1 MLCKCPWVLT
11 VTNQAWGMFACTLP
25 LHFHQGPAASWPALA
40 ARSWA
45 PAMQKHQLSLAAR
58 PRLVTGQR
66 RSEGHFGV
74 NISNYFFFRQA
85 ENEGRGVSKFWRTLH
100 AFPFPFLAHAQT
112 RPGLSMQTSGK
123 WGAAPNERSKEPRLQ
138 VGKASALS

>member
-11 VTNQAWGMFACTLP
+11 VTKQAWGVFACTLP
-25 LHFHQGPAASWPALA
+25 LHFHQAHKASWPALA

-66 RSEGHFGV
+66 RSEGHFSV

-85 ENEGRGVSKFWRTLH
+85 ENEGRDESKFWRNLR
-100 AFPFPFLAHAQT
+100 AFSLPFLAHAQT
-112 RPGLSMQTSGK
+112 RPGLSVQTAGK
-123 WGAAPNERSKEPRLQ
+123 WGAAPNERSKESRLQ
-138 VGKASALS
+138 VSKASALS